1 MNTNL
6 KYTKK
11 FINQNFRMKVY
22 GFDENG
28 KRINK
33 LVGVSGLIALIGIEF
48 INKFIEKALNKG
60 LDCCTCKLRRGIQVS
75 FYAK

>member
-1 MNTNL
+1 MTTNL
-6 KYTKK
+6 KYTKR

-22 GFDENG
+22 GYDENG

-33 LVGVSGLIALIGIEF
+33 LVGVAGLIALIGVEF
-48 INKFIEKALNKG
+48 INKFIDRALKAG
-60 LDCCTCKLRRGIQVS
+60 LDKVVCKLRRGLQVS